1 MMALAIKLSVSCGT
15 SNSTYLRKQEVSD
28 TQICAYPYICTW
40 LQWSLGYLKLSAVE
54 SLKRSVWALRS
65 AVAVPWLIWL
75 CSLMALGVRW
85 MITACASWRRS
96 LTWQRAWQEQLF
108 HLNSGRNQPWKNW
121 RVRAEVVP
129 FPLDHSCQLWRFPW
143 SLGVLP
149 AVTGSPSRRCGAS
162 CGSWAWTAPVR
173 TASSSRRCVQL
184 FQQEL
189 PGSVGQ
195 GWLLLWRR
203 RGRTEVWSACKS
215 LWEQMGLCTSSIRSE
230 YLGTSSLCCLL
241 VFTVKTYL
249 YQLSAEV
256 IKNLR
261 GGKDPT
267 HFTAFCHFPFLAIG
281 SKIVKSTP
289 VTAGRLFS
297 LGCWVNLILTV
308 FW

>member
-129 FPLDHSCQLWRFPW
+129 FPLDHSCVSSGAFPDRSVCSLQWPARRPAGAAHPAAAGPGQHLWGQHHRQG
-143 SLGVLP
+143 GVCSCFNKSCP
-149 AVTGSPSRRCGAS
+149 ALWGRAGCCCGEEEGEPRCGALANH
-162 CGSWAWTAPVR
+162 CGSRWDSVQAPSAVS
-173 TASSSRRCVQL
+173 TLVP
-184 FQQEL
+184 L
-189 PGSVGQ
+189 PFAV
-195 GWLLLWRR
+195 
-203 RGRTEVWSACKS
+203 C
-215 LWEQMGLCTSSIRSE
+215 
-230 YLGTSSLCCLL
+230 
-241 VFTVKTYL
+241 
-249 YQLSAEV
+249 
-256 IKNLR
+256 
-261 GGKDPT
+261 
-267 HFTAFCHFPFLAIG
+267 
-281 SKIVKSTP
+281 
-289 VTAGRLFS
+289 LFS
-297 LGCWVNLILTV
+297 LWKHTCTSFLLRWLKTWEGVRIQHISLHFVISLS
-308 FW
+308 